1 MVQAATSAEP
11 ANRLDLLPAPVVS
24 LQRAIRL
31 GLIGGAAAVVVAAI
45 GMVESFE
52 ARILIDPFLA
62 LGLTTLYLASFTFGF
77 LAGAP
82 LPEREGFATPS
93 AGLRNVLAG
102 AIAGVLTGVVLS
114 AFMLLADAV
123 NLRNIFVSVSPQV
136 LEVLTFGKGLG
147 SGILLV
153 LAVSTAVGVVGSAV
167 HLIPVRVRRPIMYT
181 VMWVLLVGLLQSVIE
196 PVFRGLGLPSL
207 IDVFYE
213 GAGGLR
219 LAGVVI
225 VAVAVFLLSFFLGGK
240 GRALQRR
247 LEALPARRRRRYI
260 SILLLV
266 AAAIVYMIPRVVG
279 PFLSEVLD
287 LAGLFLLMALGLN
300 IVVGYAGLL
309 DLGYVAFFAVGAYT
323 AAILTSPNSPRFTP
337 EMTLWASLPFV
348 VLAAAL
354 AGILVGT
361 PVLRMRGDYL
371 AIVTLGFGEI
381 ARILLNSDALKETF
395 GGAQG
400 IINIPN
406 MVIGPLTVRGPDV
419 FFYPIFI
426 FAILAAYVS
435 LALQNSRMGRAWMAM
450 REDELVAET
459 MGVNIVTAKLS
470 AFVVGASLASFGGA
484 LFAVKIG
491 SVFPSSFNIVV
502 SITILVLIIVGGMG
516 SVPGVTVG
524 ALALVALPELL
535 REFNEYKFLMYGILL
550 IFMMLK
556 RPEGFIPSK
565 RRALELHQD
574 EVLQDAW
581 LQIYGDE
588 ETGPQEE
595 GV

>member
-1 MVQAATSAEP
+1 MERAATAAEP
-11 ANRLDLLPAPVVS
+11 LDDLLPAPVLS
-24 LQRAIRL
+24 LQRAVRF
-31 GLIGGAAAVVVAAI
+31 GLIGGMAAVVVAAI
-45 GMVESFE
+45 GMVETFE
-52 ARILIDPFLA
+52 ARTLIDPFLA

-77 LAGAP
+77 VAGSP
-82 LPEREGFATPS
+82 PPEREGFAKPK
-93 AGLRNVLAG
+93 AGLRSLAAG
-102 AIAGVLTGVVLS
+102 AIAGVLAGVVLS

-123 NLRNIFVSVSPQV
+123 NLRNIFVSVSPQL
-136 LEVLTFGKGLG
+136 LELLTFGKGLG
-147 SGILLV
+147 TGILLV
-153 LAVSTAVGVVGSAV
+153 LVVSTAVGVAGSAV
-167 HLIPVRVRRPIMYT
+167 HLIPAQVRRPIMYT

-207 IDVFYE
+207 IDVLYE
-213 GAGGLR
+213 EAGGLR

-225 VAVAVFLLSFFLGGK
+225 VAAAVFLLSFFLGGK
-240 GRALQRR
+240 GRALQGR
-247 LEALPARRRRRYI
+247 LDALPAQRRRSYI

-287 LAGLFLLMALGLN
+287 LAGLYLLMALGLN
-300 IVVGYAGLL
+300 IVIGYAGLL

-323 AAILTSPNSPRFTP
+323 TAILTSPNSPRFTP

-354 AGILVGT
+354 AGLLVGT

-406 MVIGPLTVRGPDV
+406 MVIGPLTVRGPEV

-426 FAILAAYVS
+426 FAILAGYVS
-435 LALQNSRMGRAWMAM
+435 LAIQNSRMGRAWMAM

-459 MGVNIVTAKLS
+459 MGVNIVAAKLS
-470 AFVVGASLASFGGA
+470 AFVVGASLASIGGA
-484 LFAVKIG
+484 LFAVKVG

>member
-1 MVQAATSAEP
+1 MERAATAAEP
-11 ANRLDLLPAPVVS
+11 LDDLLPAPVLS
-24 LQRAIRL
+24 LQRAVRF
-31 GLIGGAAAVVVAAI
+31 GLIGGMAAVVVAAI
-45 GMVESFE
+45 GMVETFE
-52 ARILIDPFLA
+52 ARTLIDPFLA

-77 LAGAP
+77 VAGSP
-82 LPEREGFATPS
+82 PPEREGFAKPK
-93 AGLRNVLAG
+93 AGLRSLAAG
-102 AIAGVLTGVVLS
+102 AIAGVLAGVVLS

-123 NLRNIFVSVSPQV
+123 NLRNIFVSVSPQL
-136 LEVLTFGKGLG
+136 LELLTFGKGLG
-147 SGILLV
+147 TGILLV
-153 LAVSTAVGVVGSAV
+153 LVVSTAVGVAGSAV
-167 HLIPVRVRRPIMYT
+167 HLIPAQVRRPIMYT

-207 IDVFYE
+207 IDVLYE
-213 GAGGLR
+213 EAGGLR

-225 VAVAVFLLSFFLGGK
+225 VAAAVFLLSFFLGGK
-240 GRALQRR
+240 GRALLGR
-247 LEALPARRRRRYI
+247 LDALPAQRRRSYI

-287 LAGLFLLMALGLN
+287 LAGLYLLMALGLN
-300 IVVGYAGLL
+300 IVIGYAGLL

-323 AAILTSPNSPRFTP
+323 TAILTSPNSPRFTP

-354 AGILVGT
+354 AGLLVGT

-406 MVIGPLTVRGPDV
+406 MVIGPLTVRGPEV

-426 FAILAAYVS
+426 FAILAGYVS
-435 LALQNSRMGRAWMAM
+435 LAIQNSRMGRAWMAM

-459 MGVNIVTAKLS
+459 MGVNIVAAKLS
-470 AFVVGASLASFGGA
+470 AFVVGASLASIGGA
-484 LFAVKIG
+484 LFAVKVG

>member
-1 MVQAATSAEP
+1 MP
-11 ANRLDLLPAPVVS
+11 
-24 LQRAIRL
+24 RAVRL
-31 GLIGGAAAVVVAAI
+31 GLIGGLTAVVVVAI
-45 GMVESFE
+45 GMVETFE
-52 ARILIDPFLA
+52 IRTLIDPFLT
-62 LGLTTLYLASFTFGF
+62 LGLTTLYLMPFAFGY
-77 LAGAP
+77 LAGSP
-82 LPEREGFATPS
+82 PPEREGFEKPKAGTRNVE
-93 AGLRNVLAG
+93 AGL
-102 AIAGVLTGVVLS
+102 IAGVLTGVVL
-114 AFMLLADAV
+114 AGFLGLAEAV
-123 NLRNIFVSVSPQV
+123 NLRDIFLAISPTL
-136 LEVLTFGKGLG
+136 LEILAFGQSLG
-147 SGILLV
+147 AGMLLIV
-153 LAVSTAVGVVGSAV
+153 AVSTATGVAGASV
-167 HLIPVRVRRPIMYT
+167 HLIPDRVRRPIMYT

-196 PVFRGLGLPSL
+196 PIFRGLALPDL
-207 IDVFYE
+207 IDVFYLE
-213 GAGGLR
+213 AGGLR
-219 LAGVVI
+219 PAGLLI
-225 VAVAVFLLSFFLGGK
+225 VGVSVFLLTYFLAGK
-240 GRALQRR
+240 ARVLQGRLA
-247 LEALPARRRRRYI
+247 ALPEGRRRGYS
-260 SILLLV
+260 SILLAV
-266 AAAIVYMIPRVVG
+266 AAVIIFMIPRVLG

-337 EMTLWASLPFV
+337 EMTIWAALPFV
-348 VLAAAL
+348 ILAAAL
-354 AGILVGT
+354 AGIMVGT

-406 MVIGPLTVRGPDV
+406 MVIGPVTVRSPEV

-426 FAILAAYVS
+426 LAILAGYVS
-435 LALQNSRMGRAWMAM
+435 LSLQNSRMGRAWMAM
-450 REDELVAET
+450 REDELVAEA
-459 MGVNIVTAKLS
+459 MGVNIVAAKLS
-470 AFVVGASLASFGGA
+470 AFVVGAALASVGGA

-491 SVFPSSFNIVV
+491 SVFPHSFNIVV
-502 SITILVLIIVGGMG
+502 SITVLVLIIVGGMG

-535 REFNEYKFLMYGILL
+535 REFNEYKFLLYGVLL

-565 RRALELHQD
+565 RRAQELHQD

-581 LQIYGDE
+581 LQIYG
-588 ETGPQEE
+588 EE
-595 GV
+595 GDAAGEAES